1 MEGSRME
8 ENIRRI
14 YVSGHR
20 NPDLDS
26 LASSYALA
34 ELRRRLGIENIQAI
48 CPGVLPERGRW
59 LFDRFRLTPPESR
72 NDVYLRISDIMDS
85 NIPVIQPGTPLLDA
99 VKFLNKTGFPRL
111 PIVGAERQFLG
122 MLSPLNLLSH
132 LLDIGRDAGNSLTG
146 RMIHSSIDLI
156 TQVLDGEILTGTE
169 TGKTQDFKVYVAAM
183 GLDSFETHMPRGED
197 SELVLITG
205 DRPDIHL
212 KALQRRIRLLIVT
225 SEKSVEPLI
234 LKEADVQGV
243 TIMKTKFDSASVI
256 RRIKFSMPVEDFTV
270 AASPLILHPQDRVTG
285 VSARILNTQEDVI
298 PVADLQGRFE
308 GVVLKQDVSRTPPYR
323 MILVDHNETEQSIPG
338 IEEIPVVEV
347 VDHHRIGMRPTVTP
361 IKFTGD
367 VVGSTCTLVAA
378 MFKSHGESLTPDLA
392 GLLIGGIVSDTLNL
406 KSPTTAP
413 LDRRMLEW
421 LERIA
426 GIKAADLMEQL
437 LHIDSPLASKPP
449 HDVIE
454 SDRKSYTNGNYK
466 FSLSQVEE
474 TNLELLHQRQDELMA
489 AMRETQNTE
498 LLQFIGLMVTDAVRE
513 NSELL
518 LIGSPEILQALP
530 YQRVSE
536 NLFLLPGVLSR
547 KKQLLPQLL
556 SITSE
561 LSRP

>member
-1 MEGSRME
+1 MNDLE
-8 ENIRRI
+8 ENIKCI

-34 ELRRRLGIENIQAI
+34 ELRHRLGMENVKAI
-48 CPGVLPERGRW
+48 CPGILPERGRW
-59 LFDRFRLTPPESR
+59 LFDHFHLTPPETR
-72 NDVYLRISDIMDS
+72 NDVYLRVADIMNTS
-85 NIPVIQPGTPLLDA
+85 IPVIHPGVPLFEA
-99 VKFLNKTGFPRL
+99 VKFLNKAGYPRL
-111 PIVGAERQFLG
+111 PIVGNERQFLG

-156 TQVLDGEILTGTE
+156 NKVLEGQILTGVETE
-169 TGKTQDFKVYVAAM
+169 KPQDFKVYVAAM
-183 GLDSFETHMPRGED
+183 GLDSFETHLPQND
-197 SELVLITG
+197 SKELVLITG

-212 KALQRRIRLLIVT
+212 KALQWGIRLLIVT
-225 SEKSVEPLI
+225 GEKSVEPLI
-234 LKEADVQGV
+234 LKEAALQNV
-243 TIMKTKFDSASVI
+243 TIVKTTSDSASVI

-270 AASPLILHPQDRVTG
+270 ATPPLILHPHDRMTG
-285 VSARILNTQEDVI
+285 VASRVLNTQEDVI
-298 PVADLQGRFE
+298 PVVDHQGRFE
-308 GVVLKQDVSRTPPYR
+308 GVVRKQDISRTPPYR

-338 IEEIPVVEV
+338 IEEIPVIEV

-367 VVGSTCTLVAA
+367 IVGSTSTLVAA
-378 MFKSHGESLTPDLA
+378 MFKGHGESLTQPLA

-406 KSPTTAP
+406 KSPTTSP
-413 LDRRMLEW
+413 LDRRILEW

-426 GIKAADLMEQL
+426 GIKAADLMEEL
-437 LHIDSPLASKPP
+437 MHIDSPLASKPP

-454 SDRKSYTNGNYK
+454 SDRKSYSNGNYK

-474 TNLELLHQRQDELMA
+474 TNLELLHQRQNELME

-498 LLQFIGLMVTDAVRE
+498 LLQFSGLMVTDAVRE

-518 LIGSPEILQALP
+518 MIGSPEILQALP
-530 YQRVSE
+530 YERVSE

-556 SITSE
+556 AITTE